1 MLYPFQPLNTPRFLI
16 TGANGQLG
24 FELQRALAPLGEVV
38 AFARDACDLSSPDSI
53 RAAVRAA
60 KPDVIFNTGAYTA
73 VDKAESEPDLAHSIN
88 AVAPGIIGEEAAKI
102 GALVI
107 HYSTDYVFD
116 GTKPKAYLE
125 NDTPNPLGVY
135 GKTKLGGERA
145 LSASGA
151 MHLIFRTSWVYGLHG
166 KNFIKT
172 ILRLASER
180 SELKI
185 VADQFGAP
193 TGAAL
198 LADVSAHVAARYLRE
213 GADSFPFGLYHLVAS
228 GETSWHGFAQHIVAK
243 AIGADWKLQG
253 TPDHILPI
261 TTSEYPTPA
270 ARPANSRLN
279 TSKFSEAFGFQ
290 LPDWRNAVDKVMD
303 ALVQR
308 CEVRDN
314 KSLNSI

>member
-1 MLYPFQPLNTPRFLI
+1 MLYPTQQLKSPRFLI

-38 AFARDACDLSSPDSI
+38 AFARDVCDLSNPDSI

-60 KPDVIFNTGAYTA
+60 KPDVIFNAGAYTA
-73 VDKAESEPDLAHSIN
+73 VDKAESEPDLANAIN

-116 GTKPKAYLE
+116 GTMPEAYLE
-125 NDTPNPLGVY
+125 KDTPNPRGVY
-135 GKTKLGGERA
+135 GKTKLGGEHA
-145 LSASGA
+145 LVASGS
-151 MHLIFRTSWVYGLHG
+151 MHLIFRTSWVYGLNG

-180 SELKI
+180 AELKI

-198 LADVSAHVAARYLRE
+198 LADVSAHVAARYLRQ

-228 GETSWHGFAQHIVAK
+228 GETSWHGFAQHVASK
-243 AIGADWKLQG
+243 ATAADWILQA
-253 TPDHILPI
+253 TAERILPI
-261 TTSEYPTPA
+261 TTPEYPTPA

-279 TSKFSEAFGFQ
+279 TSKFSEAFGLQ
-290 LPDWRNAVDKVMD
+290 LPDWRIGVDPVMD
-303 ALVQR
+303 LLLQR
-308 CEVRDN
+308 
-314 KSLNSI
+314 